1 MRNEEYGQWFVVS
14 GPLQGGCVQLTT
26 DQGRLTTG
34 LIPQSSI
41 RNPQSNMSLLD
52 LDGPLGTRASLMMDV
67 VVLAMFLVV
76 PVMLG
81 SIWQVRYRRRYVL
94 HKRVQLTLGVVLG
107 VAVLLFELHVN
118 LHDWQA
124 RATGTP
130 GEPLPRA
137 VSVALVVHLCCSI
150 PAALLWIFVIVQG
163 LRQFPR
169 PPRPAAYSPRHRLWG
184 RLAAIEMLLTAV
196 TGWIFYWLAFV
207 A

>member
-1 MRNEEYGQWFVVS
+1 MF
-14 GPLQGGCVQLTT
+14 
-26 DQGRLTTG
+26 
-34 LIPQSSI
+34 
-41 RNPQSNMSLLD
+41 LLD
-52 LDGPLGTRASLMMDV
+52 LDGPLPGRASLMMDV
-67 VVLAMFLVV
+67 VFLAMFLVV
-76 PVMLG
+76 PVMLW

-94 HKRVQLTLGVVLG
+94 HKRVQLTLGIVLG

-130 GEPLPRA
+130 GGPLPRS
-137 VSVALVVHLCCSI
+137 VSLALAVHLSCSI

-163 LRQFPR
+163 LRMFPD
-169 PPRPAAYSPRHRLWG
+169 PPRPSACSRRHRFWG

-207 A
+207 V